1 MSYIIN
7 KKYKII
13 DKIGEGTFGKI
24 FKSININNN
33 KELAIKIQYKDIV
46 NALKHEAKIYRY
58 LSDCSFIPQIFKTH
72 KTKKAEV
79 STSVV

>member
-33 KELAIKIQYKDIV
+33 KELAIKIQYKDL
-46 NALKHEAKIYRY
+46 N
-58 LSDCSFIPQIFKTH
+58 LSF
-72 KTKKAEV
+72 
-79 STSVV
+79 